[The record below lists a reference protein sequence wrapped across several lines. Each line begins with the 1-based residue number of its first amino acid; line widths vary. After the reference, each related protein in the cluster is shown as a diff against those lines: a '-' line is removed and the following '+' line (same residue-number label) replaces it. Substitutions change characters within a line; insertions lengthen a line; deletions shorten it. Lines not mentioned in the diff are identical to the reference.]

1 MLYSEFLELSG
12 LTENQVT
19 VETYATVIEPMYQA
33 VPNLSKQQFVELINR
48 NNIVRC
54 FPNIESTL
62 RKMID
67 VCISC
72 VSHYSETKLRSDVI
86 SYREELETLGVEL
99 SQLELHGATGMPEI
113 NIHYRSGE
121 IYKIDIKIYGWANE
135 KHTAIYQV
143 SHYAYDTEAQ
153 KITRE

>member
-33 VPNLSKQQFVELINR
+33 VPNFSKQQFVELINR

-62 RKMID
+62 RKMSE
-67 VCISC
+67 VCTSC
-72 VSHYSETKLRSDVI
+72 VSKYSETKLRSDVI
-86 SYREELETLGVEL
+86 SYRKELETLGVEL

-113 NIHYRSGE
+113 GIHYRNGE
-121 IYKIDIKIYGWANE
+121 IYRIDIKIYGWTSE
-135 KHTAIYQV
+135 KHNAIYQV
-143 SHYAYDTEAQ
+143 SQYAYDTEAQ
-153 KITRE
+153 EITRE